1 MRMVDRVR
9 ALCQQQPSATRPRP
23 QPIRC
28 TRTRARSR
36 RGQNLLREAYLL
48 LKLRFFL
55 ARARASPNTMERVHH
70 THNPIILQLQRR
82 LIFPRVSS
90 RSQPLHT
97 RGVLYFS
104 RGRGGAVPIQRAR
117 ARLGFVHPGG
127 YKRCLRLALGL
138 KKTARRPSVRHA
150 ARGRSRLRSTR
161 SSSSSSLA
169 LDTQQAEAIN
179 HMRAA
184 AAAQG
189 QRPHAKGTTPSSS
202 GPRAMRARAAAA
214 LLLLLL
220 VAVGVGASV
229 AEAKAQH
236 GHNYEDALRKSLLY
250 FEAQRSGRLPH
261 SQRVSWRDHSGL
273 TDGLEQGVDLV
284 GGYYDAGDH
293 VKFGLPMAFTVTM
306 LSWSMIEYGEDVE
319 AAGELAHALES
330 IKWGTDY
337 FIKAHTKPDELWA
350 EVGDG
355 DTDHYCWQRP
365 EDMTTSR
372 QAYKVDRERPG
383 SDVAGETAAA
393 MAAASIVFR
402 KSNPHYAHLLLH
414 HAQQLFE
421 FADKYRGK
429 YDSSIAE
436 VKSYYAS
443 VSGYK
448 DELLWAALW
457 LHRAT
462 GKTQYLDYV
471 VDKADCF
478 GGTGWAITEFSWD
491 VKYAGVQIL
500 AARLLSRGEHEA
512 RHRSTLEQY
521 RAKAEHY
528 VCGCLG
534 RNAAGGADANV
545 ERSPGGML
553 YVRQWNNMQYVTN
566 AAFLLAAYADYMRDA
581 GVETVSCAGGETADA
596 REVAALARA
605 QVDYVLGTNPRGIS
619 YLVGY
624 GAKYPN
630 RVHHRAASIVPYKHS
645 KEFIGCTQGFDH
657 WFGRRSSNP
666 NVLVGAIV
674 GGPDRRDRFRDNRE
688 NYMQTEACT
697 YNTAPMVGVFAK
709 LNRMAREER
718 EQEEVA
724 APARST
730 ATLTAADV

>member
-1 MRMVDRVR
+1 MR
-9 ALCQQQPSATRPRP
+9 L
-23 QPIRC
+23 
-28 TRTRARSR
+28 
-36 RGQNLLREAYLL
+36 
-48 LKLRFFL
+48 
-55 ARARASPNTMERVHH
+55 
-70 THNPIILQLQRR
+70 
-82 LIFPRVSS
+82 
-90 RSQPLHT
+90 
-97 RGVLYFS
+97 
-104 RGRGGAVPIQRAR
+104 
-117 ARLGFVHPGG
+117 
-127 YKRCLRLALGL
+127 
-138 KKTARRPSVRHA
+138 
-150 ARGRSRLRSTR
+150 
-161 SSSSSSLA
+161 
-169 LDTQQAEAIN
+169 
-179 HMRAA
+179 

-189 QRPHAKGTTPSSS
+189 RRAHANTPATI
-202 GPRAMRARAAAA
+202 GAMRSGAATA
-214 LLLLLL
+214 LLLALLLL
-220 VAVGVGASV
+220 VASSPSSAASP
-229 AEAKAQH
+229 EGSKSGNSKA
-236 GHNYEDALRKSLLY
+236 HNYEEALRKSLLY

-261 SQRVSWRDHSGL
+261 GQRVPWRDHSGL

-306 LSWSMIEYGEDVE
+306 LSWSMVEYGDDVA
-319 AAGELAHALES
+319 AAGEVAHALEA

-337 FIKAHTKPDELWA
+337 FIKAHTQPDELWA

-372 QAYKVDRERPG
+372 QAYKVDRDHPG

-393 MAAASIVFR
+393 LAAASMVFR
-402 KSNPHYAHLLLH
+402 KANPHYAHLLLH

-462 GKTQYLDYV
+462 GKAAYLDYV
-471 VDKADCF
+471 VDNAHDF

-500 AARLLSRGEHEA
+500 AARLLLRGEHSAAQKE
-512 RHRSTLEQY
+512 TLERYQ
-521 RAKAEHY
+521 AKAEHY
-528 VCGCLG
+528 VCACLG
-534 RNAAGGADANV
+534 RNAGAGDNDEAEANV

-553 YVRQWNNMQYVTN
+553 YIRQWNNMQYVTN
-566 AAFLLAAYADYMRDA
+566 AAFLLSTYADYLAEA
-581 GVETVSCAGGETADA
+581 GVETVTCAGGETADA
-596 REVAALARA
+596 GEVAALARA
-605 QVDYVLGTNPRGIS
+605 QVEYVLGTNPRGVS

-624 GAKYPN
+624 GAKYPA

-674 GGPDRRDRFRDNRE
+674 GGPDRRDRFRDDRE

-697 YNTAPMVGVFAK
+697 YNTAPMVGMFAK
-709 LNRMAREER
+709 FNRMAREER
-718 EQEEVA
+718 EQRVA
-724 APARST
+724 TARSPVT
-730 ATLTAADV
+730 ATATEV